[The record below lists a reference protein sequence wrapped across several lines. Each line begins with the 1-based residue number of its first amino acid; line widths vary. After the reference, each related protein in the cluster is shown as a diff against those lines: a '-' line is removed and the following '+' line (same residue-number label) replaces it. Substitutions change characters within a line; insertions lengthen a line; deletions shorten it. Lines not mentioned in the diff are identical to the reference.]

1 MQPLDPLTIPL
12 SGRRLLEASAGTG
25 KTWTLAL
32 LFLRLVLERRLGV
45 DQILVVTFTRA
56 ATGELRDRIRA
67 RVREALDA
75 LDGATADPQLAALL
89 ARVEAGAARQLLADA
104 LTQMDEAAICT
115 IHGFC
120 QRILQEHAFESG
132 APFAAEFL
140 EHEHDLRRQVMEDF
154 WRNRFYPAPPE
165 EAAWAAAT
173 WGEPAALLERLG
185 RATAALEVELLPAE
199 DPALAAA
206 LEPVVREELARAREH
221 WPRVREEV
229 TAILQDSGNRLQ
241 RGDKA
246 YRLADRVPELLGA
259 MERLA
264 AATDLPPTLP
274 AGVEKLAAPVMATLL
289 KIKGTEVGHP
299 FFDLFGRCHDAFTR
313 FRRQQAVNLLHEAR
327 RFLLAEL
334 DRRKRDRGVIAY
346 DDLLTRLDEALARP
360 DSGNQLATR
369 IFARYS
375 AALVDEFQDTDPLQ
389 YRLFSRVFDREDGTL
404 FLIGDPKQA
413 IYSFRG
419 ADIFTY
425 VRARRET
432 PASQR
437 YTMTTNYR
445 ATAAMVAAVNRL
457 FSLRPDPFIFTD
469 GIVFQPVRAAE
480 GAGPPL
486 VVDGEEVRP
495 FTALLLDADGS
506 GKKVLAKK
514 DATPLAS
521 TGCAA
526 EIVRMLAAA
535 DRGRAT
541 IGERVLRAGDIAVL
555 VRTHREAEAVQAAL
569 RAHGLASVT
578 LVQASVFASTEA
590 LQLARVLAAL
600 LDPTDAAAVRTC
612 LATELFGLDAA
623 GLQALGDNP
632 VAWSGHL
639 DRLLAY
645 QRLWLDQGF
654 LVLFQQLLA
663 DRQVTR
669 RLTGRAGGERA
680 LTNYLHLA
688 ELLQDSPAAS
698 HGAAALVRWFE
709 QQRLR
714 PDSNSEA
721 QLIRLENDEDL
732 IRIVTI
738 HRAKG
743 LEFPV
748 VFLPFAWSVRTPQ
761 AGDERLFHHPTSHHL
776 ILDLGTGREEH
787 AELAR
792 IERLAED
799 LRLLYVA
806 VTRAKCCCL
815 FAWGRVNG
823 MEAGGLAQLVH
834 NGVLPATD
842 AELVAGLEQLN
853 GAGPILT
860 LAPCAATAG
869 TARPAPPVTGPGL
882 QPLVFRGRIDSRWSL
897 TSYSRLIV
905 DLPAERERDDEPED
919 IGAPA
924 APEDF
929 ADIHTFPRG
938 PAAGT
943 CLHTLLERLDGSRP
957 ATAQPELINE
967 SLARAGIDPRWQP
980 ATAAWMDAVRGVA
993 LPGSCRLA
1001 DLADRDRISELA
1013 FLFPLEQ
1020 VSRQRLNTVLTAAG
1034 LPSLPTAEGRLQ
1046 GLMKG
1051 FVDLV
1056 FRCGGRF
1063 YLVDYK
1069 SNHLGP
1075 DLTHYGPEGLAACM
1089 DEHHYHLQYLIYTLA
1104 VHRYLQARL
1113 PGYSY
1118 ANHFGGA
1125 YYLFLRALH
1134 PDHPAGTGVYHAR
1147 PGEELIR
1154 ALDSCCRGREAG

>member
-25 KTWTLAL
+25 KTYTLAL
-32 LFLRLVLERRLGV
+32 LFLRLVLERQLSV
-45 DQILVVTFTRA
+45 DRILVVTFTRA

-75 LDGATADPQLAALL
+75 LDSTTVDPLLAALL
-89 ARVEAGAARQLLADA
+89 ARIEPARARQLLADA

-140 EHEHDLRRQVMEDF
+140 EHEDDLRRQVMEDF
-154 WRNRFYPAPPE
+154 WRTRFYPAPPA

-173 WGEPAALLERLG
+173 WSDPATLLRRLG
-185 RATAALEVELLPAE
+185 RTTAALEVELLPAE
-199 DPALAAA
+199 DLARAAA
-206 LEPVVREELARAREH
+206 LEPVCREELARVRDH

-229 TAILQDSGNRLQ
+229 TAILHDTGNRLQ
-241 RGDKA
+241 RSEKS
-246 YRLADRVPELLGA
+246 YRLADRVPELLARMDG
-259 MERLA
+259 LA
-264 AATDLPPTLP
+264 DDPDLPPVLP
-274 AGVEKLAAPVMATLL
+274 AGIEKLAAPVMATLL
-289 KIKGTEVGHP
+289 KKGGTEVSHP
-299 FFDLFGRCHDAFTR
+299 FFELFGRFHETFTGLR
-313 FRRQQAVNLLHEAR
+313 EQQAVNLLHEAR

-334 DRRKRDRGVIAY
+334 DRRKHQQGVIAF
-346 DDLLTRLDEALARP
+346 DDLLTRLDTALARP
-360 DSGNQLATR
+360 DRGHHLAER
-369 IFARYS
+369 IFARFS

-389 YRLFSRVFDREDGTL
+389 YRLFSRVFDREDGAL

-425 VRARRET
+425 VQARRET
-432 PASQR
+432 PEAQR
-437 YTMTTNYR
+437 STMTTNYR

-457 FSLRPDPFIFTD
+457 FSLRPDAFIFTE
-469 GIVFQPVRAAE
+469 GIVFQPVQAAE
-480 GAGPPL
+480 GASPPL
-486 VVDGEEVRP
+486 VVDGEAVRP

-506 GKKVLAKK
+506 GKKVLAKA
-514 DATPLAS
+514 DAEAAATEA
-521 TGCAA
+521 CAA

-535 DRGRAT
+535 DQGRAT
-541 IGERVLRAGDIAVL
+541 IGERVLAAGDIAVL

-590 LQLARVLAAL
+590 RQLARVLAAL
-600 LDPTDAAAVRTC
+600 LDPTDPAAVRTC
-612 LATELFGLDAA
+612 LATDLFGLDAA
-623 GLQALGDNP
+623 ALRALTDNP
-632 VAWSGHL
+632 AAWSGHL
-639 DRLLAY
+639 DRLLLY

-663 DRQVTR
+663 DQQVTR
-669 RLTGRAGGERA
+669 RLTGRPGGERA
-680 LTNYLHLA
+680 LTNFLHLA
-688 ELLQDSPAAS
+688 ELLQDSPAAR

-709 QQRLR
+709 QQRLD
-714 PDSNSEA
+714 PDSNSA
-721 QLIRLENDEDL
+721 DQLIRLENDEEL

-748 VFLPFAWSVRTPQ
+748 VFLPFLWSVRAPQ
-761 AGDERLFHHPTSHHL
+761 ADDPLLFHEPASHRL
-776 ILDLGTGREEH
+776 ILDLGTGREDH

-792 IERLAED
+792 TERLAED

-815 FAWGRVNG
+815 FSWGRVNG
-823 MEAGGLAQLVH
+823 MEAGGFARLLH
-834 NGVLPATD
+834 NGVLPETD
-842 AELVAGLEQLN
+842 ADLAAGLEQLN
-853 GAGPILT
+853 ATGPILT
-860 LAPCAATAG
+860 LRPCASAEGAT
-869 TARPAPPVTGPGL
+869 RPAPPISGTRL
-882 QPLVFRGRIDSRWSL
+882 QPLVFRGRIDTRWSM
-897 TSYSRLIV
+897 TSYSRLIA

-919 IGAPA
+919 VAAPA

-929 ADIHTFPRG
+929 ADIRTFPRG
-938 PAAGT
+938 PDAGT
-943 CLHTLLERLDGSRP
+943 CLHTLLERLDGQRP
-957 ATAQPELINE
+957 ATAQPDLIAE
-967 SLARAGIDPRWQP
+967 TLARAGIDARWQP
-980 ATAAWMDAVRGVA
+980 ATAAWLDAVRAVP
-993 LPGSCRLA
+993 LPGSCALA
-1001 DLADRDRISELA
+1001 DVGEHDRINELA

-1020 VSRQRLNTVLTAAG
+1020 VSRHRLSSLLTTAG
-1034 LPSLPTAEGRLQ
+1034 LRPLPTAEGRLQ

-1056 FRCGGRF
+1056 FRCDGRF

-1089 DEHHYHLQYLIYTLA
+1089 DDHHYHLQYLIYTLA

-1118 ANHFGGA
+1118 AAHFGGA
-1125 YYLFLRALH
+1125 YYLFLRAMH

-1147 PGEELIR
+1147 PDEGLIM
-1154 ALDSCCRGREAG
+1154 ALDSCCRGREAQ